1 MSAPL
6 TLRRCLTALLAS
18 FVAVWIVACGGGGGV
33 GEGGTGSFSSG
44 PITGFG
50 SIIVN
55 GVRFDDSS
63 AVITDDDGA
72 TRQRGELRLGMVV
85 AIDSTRIDDTSAT
98 ASARSIRVG
107 SDVRGIVTEV
117 NAAQGSFKV
126 FGLTVRVIAD
136 TVFDD
141 GIAGGIAGLRVADV
155 VEVYGFLN
163 RARTEFVAT
172 RVERKPLGTTSF
184 KLRGPL
190 EAVGVGTITIGGQV
204 VTTTGIP
211 LPPGLAPGVVVRVR
225 ATLGAGG
232 LAATRVD
239 LAALQ
244 VPDRDDVRVE
254 GRITSFTSTRS
265 FSVDGVPV
273 DAANAAFPDGEAGV
287 VLGARV
293 EVEGAVVAGVL
304 RARKVEVEDASPEFR
319 ARGTI
324 TSFDGVARRF
334 VVRDA
339 GGRDVTVSYLPTVEV
354 DNGAVADLRVGIAVD
369 VRGLPFDDGTRLLAR
384 RIKIE

>member
-18 FVAVWIVACGGGGGV
+18 FVAFWIVACGGGGGV

-63 AVITDDDGA
+63 AVITDDDGG
-72 TRQRGELRLGMVV
+72 TPPRRGDLRLGMVV
-85 AIDSTRIDDTSAT
+85 AIDSTRIDDTTAT
-98 ASARSIRVG
+98 ASARSIRVV
-107 SDVRGIVTEV
+107 SDVRGPVTEV
-117 NAAQGSFKV
+117 DAARGTFKV

-163 RARTEFVAT
+163 RAQTVFFAT

-184 KLRGPL
+184 KLRGPI
-190 EAVGVGTITIGGQV
+190 EAVGDGTITIGGQV

-211 LPPGLAPGVVVRVR
+211 LPRELQAGEVVRV
-225 ATLGAGG
+225 TLGAGG
-232 LAATRVD
+232 LVATRVD
-239 LAALQ
+239 RAALQ

-265 FSVDGVPV
+265 FSVDGLPV
-273 DAANAAFPDGEAGV
+273 DAATAAFPDGEAGV